1 VREVIAAFISEY
13 IAQAAVDIADSVHRV
28 IVPLLRRHDS
38 SVGSLRK
45 LDEKYSQV
53 TTSELNKFIE
63 KTNGGVNISSL
74 LEQPVIRD
82 INKERQAEFA
92 RPDIKIDKNVTAAIP
107 WTYSRVGITF
117 NPFEGHDFICP
128 NNKDESF
135 DGILGMGKMYDNAAE
150 GFEKSFSAKTIL
162 EIFFNDKITNQNGET
177 MPSDCAA
184 LYVSIAEKVKE
195 FISAEIAAMAGTI
208 EYGSK

>member
-1 VREVIAAFISEY
+1 MPLPPQPAT
-13 IAQAAVDIADSVHRV
+13 DIADSVYRV
-28 IVPLLRRHDS
+28 IVPLLRRHDC

-53 TTSELNKFIE
+53 ITSELNKFIK

-74 LEQPVIRD
+74 LEKPVIRD

-107 WTYSRVGITF
+107 WTYNRVGITF
-117 NPFEGHDFICP
+117 NPFEDHDFICP
-128 NNKDESF
+128 SDIDESF
-135 DGILGMGKMYDNAAE
+135 DGIFGMGKMYDNAAE
-150 GFEKSFSAKTIL
+150 GFEKSFSAKTIM
-162 EIFFNDKITNQNGET
+162 EIFFNDEMQDQNGDT
-177 MPSDCAA
+177 LPSDFAILCWG
-184 LYVSIAEKVKE
+184 IAEKVKE